1 MKKVLIVLNPCAGVK
16 RANKYMTDIIS
27 LFCDNGYIC
36 TVQTTKPDLS
46 GYDTVIKFGEG
57 HELIVVIGGDGTY
70 NEVVAGVID
79 KNLSCPIGYI
89 PAGTT
94 NDFGSSLGLPKN
106 VMKAAQNIIDGKLQA
121 FDVGSFNGRKFTYVA
136 SCGAFSSTSY
146 TTPTDLKNVF
156 GHLAYVLEGIKNLP
170 DIKPEHLKITYD
182 GKFIEDDFIFA
193 AVCNSTSLGGVLK
206 LDKKYVDMNDGQF
219 EMLLVRSPDNIA
231 ELATAIHDLNMQNY
245 ETSTIIEL
253 ISAAKIEMETSR
265 LNDWSLDGECQ
276 KGADKIVIENL
287 KGAIKLIVPKSK

>member
-46 GYDTVIKFGEG
+46 GYDTVMNFGEG

-79 KNLSCPIGYI
+79 KKLNCPIGYI

-106 VMKAAQNIIDGKLQA
+106 IMKAAQNILDGKIQD

-156 GHLAYVLEGIKNLP
+156 GHLAYVLEGIKSLP
-170 DIKPEHLKITYD
+170 EIKPEHLKITYD
-182 GKFIEDDFIFA
+182 GELKEDDYIFA

-206 LDKKYVDMNDGQF
+206 LDKKYVNMNDGLF

-231 ELATAIHDLNMQNY
+231 ELATVVHDLNMQNFK
-245 ETSTIIEL
+245 TSSVIEL
-253 ISAAKIEMETSR
+253 ISASKIELETSR

-287 KGAIKLIVPKSK
+287 KGAVKLIVPKS